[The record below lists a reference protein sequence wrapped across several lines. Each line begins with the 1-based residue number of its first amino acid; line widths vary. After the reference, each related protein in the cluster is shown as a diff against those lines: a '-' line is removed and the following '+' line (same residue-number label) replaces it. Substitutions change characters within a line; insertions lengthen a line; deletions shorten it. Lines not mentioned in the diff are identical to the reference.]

1 MPPSSAPTPIGTNST
16 SASTPRR
23 RQPPTTTTGALD
35 IGDDDEEAHADD
47 GSAARR
53 RKRVKG
59 QIVTDV
65 PMVKDAVG
73 ESVALSF
80 ETFLKTL
87 IPTFTLLAPRA
98 KPDRLGLPKIS
109 TSLLHQDQTALLIPQ
124 TSLWSILNRSTQC
137 ESISL
142 PPSTWTTATFYT
154 RTKFFPTRYRN
165 NIIVSSRTY
174 VGRSTTSSQNTS
186 LRT

>member
-16 SASTPRR
+16 STSTPRR
-23 RQPPTTTTGALD
+23 RQPPTTTGALD

-65 PMVKDAVG
+65 PTVKDAVG

-80 ETFLKTL
+80 ETLLKTL
-87 IPTFTLLAPRA
+87 TPHLRFLYLE
-98 KPDRLGLPKIS
+98 
-109 TSLLHQDQTALLIPQ
+109 
-124 TSLWSILNRSTQC
+124 LNQ
-137 ESISL
+137 I
-142 PPSTWTTATFYT
+142 A
-154 RTKFFPTRYRN
+154 
-165 NIIVSSRTY
+165 
-174 VGRSTTSSQNTS
+174 
-186 LRT
+186 